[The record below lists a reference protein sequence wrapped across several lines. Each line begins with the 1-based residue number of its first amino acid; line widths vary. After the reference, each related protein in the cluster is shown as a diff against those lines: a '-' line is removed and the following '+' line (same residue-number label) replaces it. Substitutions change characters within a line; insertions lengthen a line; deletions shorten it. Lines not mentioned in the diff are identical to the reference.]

1 MWIFRNREFTGQM
14 IRSVAG
20 TIVLIVAAE
29 ILGGRN
35 AAFAAFFCSIFWCIQ
50 HLWEMNRRYCEMRR
64 FAGQIDEL
72 LHGSDVPEFRHFRE
86 GDLEILRDEI
96 SKMTIRL
103 KEQSALLKKDK
114 TSLADALADISHQI
128 RTPLTSLNILL
139 ERLKSPELDIETRRR
154 LLREAEGLVGVHCEN
169 HGVIQALTAQ
179 ARAEGRLS
187 PASHPRTRPAELE
200 AEAVGSLLRLAQV
213 ADVPVVIVHL
223 TSRAALEEVRAA
235 RKRGQR
241 VYAETCPQYLLLEAG
256 RYDHPAY
263 AEAAKYVCAPP
274 LRRQEDQEAL
284 WAALRDGEIDT
295 VATDHCSFTT
305 AQKRAGQYDFTKI
318 PGGLPGVEHR
328 GLLLYSA
335 GVAAGRITA
344 ADMCRV
350 LCENPA
356 RLYGCWPRKGTIAP
370 GSDGDIVV
378 IDPTAEG
385 VIRAAD
391 QLQRADYTPYE
402 GMAVRGAVERVYLR
416 GRLAAERGAVYPG
429 EGVFL
434 ARGRSEDYRR

>member
-1 MWIFRNREFTGQM
+1 M
-14 IRSVAG
+14 
-20 TIVLIVAAE
+20 
-29 ILGGRN
+29 
-35 AAFAAFFCSIFWCIQ
+35 
-50 HLWEMNRRYCEMRR
+50 
-64 FAGQIDEL
+64 
-72 LHGSDVPEFRHFRE
+72 
-86 GDLEILRDEI
+86 
-96 SKMTIRL
+96 
-103 KEQSALLKKDK
+103 
-114 TSLADALADISHQI
+114 
-128 RTPLTSLNILL
+128 
-139 ERLKSPELDIETRRR
+139 
-154 LLREAEGLVGVHCEN
+154 
-169 HGVIQALTAQ
+169 
-179 ARAEGRLS
+179 
-187 PASHPRTRPAELE
+187 
-200 AEAVGSLLRLAQV
+200 
-213 ADVPVVIVHL
+213 PVVIVHL

-370 GSDGDIVV
+370 GGDGDIVV

-385 VIRAAD
+385 MIRAAD